1 MIENKHRSKTTVT
14 AANRMRRSAL
24 SMGIA
29 LVTIAVAAPAAAEL
43 SFESES
49 GWKFGVNG
57 HIPVF
62 ALVSDNDDIEED
74 AFRIT
79 TGFNPATAQFN
90 VHAPTQN
97 GLDVSGHIQLNSH
110 LSGADGVQ
118 NSGFGRV
125 DFGRQSGV
133 ESRVAEIAVSGD
145 FGALNIGKGFGI
157 YGTPAI
163 GDAGSGMGVGL
174 FNPNQGDATAGRIG
188 NGYFYAN
195 FNPRVIYTSPSMGGL
210 QFKVGLFQP
219 EKPKDSE
226 VTSSLLDAD
235 GNPLSITSSNPINDE
250 VGTESPRVEANAVW
264 SGDLLTLWVGGFTQS
279 VDVENSAID
288 DFTMSGVDF
297 GGAVAVG
304 GFNVRANYGMTEG
317 TGNAVFGGHGI
328 SGGAQEEDADQ
339 WYVESTY
346 DVTSR
351 ATLGVSYGEGSDDLV
366 DVDTDLTMV
375 FARYKATDAWTILA
389 EVQDFSTDVED
400 GDASAV
406 IVGAQLTF

>member
-1 MIENKHRSKTTVT
+1 MINNKYRNTTT
-14 AANRMRRSAL
+14 PASAKPLRRSAL
-24 SMGIA
+24 AIGVA
-29 LVTIAVAAPAAAEL
+29 LVASGLAAPATAGV
-43 SFESES
+43 SFEADN

-62 ALVSDNDDIEED
+62 ALVSDNDNLEED

-90 VHAPTQN
+90 VYAPTQN
-97 GLDVSGHIQLNSH
+97 GLDVSGHFQLNSH

-145 FGALNIGKGFGI
+145 FGALNIGKSFGI
-157 YGTPAI
+157 FGTPAI

-174 FNPNQGDATAGRIG
+174 FSPNQGDATAGRIG

-195 FNPRVIYTSPSMGGL
+195 FNPRVAYTSPSMSGV

-219 EKPKDSE
+219 EKPKDGTVIDDS
-226 VTSSLLDAD
+226 
-235 GNPLSITSSNPINDE
+235 

-264 SGDLLTLWVGGFTQS
+264 SDDMFTLWVGGFTQE
-279 VDVENSAID
+279 VDVNDAAVD

-297 GGAVAVG
+297 GGAVALG
-304 GFNVRANYGMTEG
+304 ALNLRANYAQTQG
-317 TGNAVFGGHGI
+317 TGNFVFGGHGVTD
-328 SGGAQEEDADQ
+328 GAKEEDADQ
-339 WYVESTY
+339 WYVEGTY
-346 DVTSR
+346 DVTNR
-351 ATLGVSYGEGSDDLV
+351 AMLGVSYGEGSDDLS

-375 FARYKATDAWTILA
+375 FARYKATDAWTLLA
-389 EVQDFSTDVED
+389 EIQDFSTDVPN
-400 GDASAV
+400 GDSSAF
-406 IVGAQLTF
+406 IVGSQLTF